1 MNTAKA
7 DELAAPTQW
16 VRDDTEPQT
25 IEQLLNERETRYG
38 SFEDHA
44 RRTQALKDVLTDL
57 DSSWVKM
64 QPYQREALEMI
75 THKIARV
82 LNGDPYYT
90 DNWVDIAGYAQL
102 VVDILRS
109 NEQEA

>member
-7 DELAAPTQW
+7 EDLIAPTKW
-16 VRDDTEPQT
+16 VRDDTEPPT
-25 IEQLLNERETRYG
+25 IEEMLDERETRYG
-38 SFEDHA
+38 SFENHA
-44 RRTQALKDVLTDL
+44 RRAQALKDVLTDP

-64 QPYQREALEMI
+64 QSYQREALEMI

-82 LNGDPYYT
+82 LNGDPYYA